1 MTLEKLAYLANDI
14 LIDLNKK
21 KTSNLDSE
29 EAAYING
36 QKSMLEWMLSQIKK
50 G

>member
-14 LIDLNKK
+14 LSDLNKSIG
-21 KTSNLDSE
+21 KTPE
-29 EAAYING
+29 EQDYING
-36 QKSMLEWMLSQIKK
+36 QKSMLEWMLGQIKK